1 MSDLSSINQMNPGQI
16 NLGSSLS
23 QASSYTDFKALAELR
38 AKVTNDSDSP
48 EKRAEATKEVAQQF
62 ESLFLQMMLKSM
74 RDATYVD
81 ENSESDQT
89 RFYQEM
95 FDKQIALDLS
105 NRENGGIGLAK
116 IMEQQM
122 SGGVKPRAE
131 ANSLEH
137 SFNNLRTNFYNQSLN
152 SPAEKTSVSLAKNNS
167 TLNIE
172 LNTKENWTV
181 DSPQAFTQA
190 LWPHA
195 NKAAE
200 KLGVKPEVLI
210 AQAALETG
218 WGDKMIKDTQGN
230 NANNLFGI
238 KADARWQGDKVNVS
252 TLEFRDG
259 IAKKEQADFR
269 TYQSI
274 AQSFDDYAEFLQS
287 NVRYQDA
294 LVHTADAK
302 VFLEKLQQAG
312 YSTDPAYA
320 KKIQS
325 ITERESFVQTVNDL
339 KNATG
344 PEQKGPEQKVNKSQL
359 FSLAQSMSVSMGGS
373 Q

>member
-1 MSDLSSINQMNPGQI
+1 MSDLTSMSQMN
-16 NLGSSLS
+16 LSSNLS
-23 QASSYTDFKALAELR
+23 QASSYTDFNALAELR
-38 AKVTNDSDSP
+38 AKVTNGDS
-48 EKRAEATKEVAQQF
+48 EKSAEATKEVAQQF

-137 SFNNLRTNFYNQSLN
+137 TFNNLRTNFYNQSLN
-152 SPAEKTSVSLAKNNS
+152 SSSENTSISMATNLPLQNV
-167 TLNIE
+167 E
-172 LNTKENWTV
+172 LNTKENWV
-181 DSPQAFTQA
+181 VNSPQEFTQS

-195 NKAAE
+195 NKVAE

-238 KADARWQGDKVNVS
+238 KADARWHGNKVNVS

-259 IAKKEQADFR
+259 VAAKEQAAFR
-269 TYQSI
+269 SYESI
-274 AQSFDDYAEFLQS
+274 AHSFDDYAEFLQS
-287 NVRYQDA
+287 NPRYQDA
-294 LVHTADAK
+294 LDNTGDAN
-302 VFLEKLQQAG
+302 VYLEKLQQAG
-312 YSTDPAYA
+312 YSTDPVYA
-320 KKIQS
+320 QKIQS
-325 ITERESFVQTVNDL
+325 ITQRESFLKTVNDL
-339 KNATG
+339 KDTAEF
-344 PEQKGPEQKVNKSQL
+344 EQKDKHQQMA
-359 FSLAQSMSVSMGGS
+359 SLVQDMSVSMSMRGNK
-373 Q
+373 

>member
-1 MSDLSSINQMNPGQI
+1 MSDLNSISQNMNLSG
-16 NLGSSLS
+16 GLS
-23 QASSYTDFKALAELR
+23 QASSYTDFNALAELR
-38 AKVTNDSDSP
+38 AKVTNNTDSP
-48 EKRAEATKEVAQQF
+48 EKSAEATKEVAQQF

-81 ENSESDQT
+81 ENNENDQT
-89 RFYQEM
+89 KFYQEM

-105 NRENGGIGLAK
+105 NRESGGIGLAK

-137 SFNNLRTNFYNQSLN
+137 TFNNLRTNFYNQSL
-152 SPAEKTSVSLAKNNS
+152 SAASEKTSMSMATNIPSPNVGLKTKESLA
-167 TLNIE
+167 
-172 LNTKENWTV
+172 V
-181 DSPQAFTQA
+181 ASPQEFTQA

-195 NKAAE
+195 NKVAE
-200 KLGVKPEVLI
+200 KLGLKPEVLI

-238 KADARWQGDKVNVS
+238 KADARWSGDKVNVS

-259 IAKKEQADFR
+259 VAAKEQAAFR
-269 TYQSI
+269 SYQSV
-274 AQSFDDYAEFLQS
+274 AHSFDDYAEFLQS
-287 NVRYQDA
+287 NPRYQEA
-294 LVHTADAK
+294 LVNTGDAN
-302 VFLEKLQQAG
+302 VYLEKLQQAG

-320 KKIQS
+320 EKIQS
-325 ITERESFVQTVNDL
+325 ITQRESFVQTVNDL
-339 KNATG
+339 RNTVG
-344 PEQKGPEQKVNKSQL
+344 LEQKVHPQQL
-359 FSLAQSMSVSMGGS
+359 ASLAQDISVDMNVSMRGNK
-373 Q
+373 